1 MRYIA
6 YTVKG
11 LEDVAR
17 QEINDV
23 VHEVSLADLK
33 PKRIIFETNNAKA
46 LTDLKTVDDICLLLA
61 TGEVSDV
68 DEVLGMF
75 KDINLEGAKNQIGQY
90 RKVEN
95 TFSITF
101 SLAKTKIK
109 TEELQSSLSK
119 VVSEGYNWEYT
130 EIDHSNFDIRVFID
144 NKELYVS
151 VRLTEKPLFHR
162 SYRIVSSKGGLR
174 PSIAAAM
181 IRLATMGDKGA
192 VVDNF
197 CGSGTILAEAYLA
210 GNDIFGGDIEN
221 IAVEAT
227 LQNLSSLGDKTEG
240 KIKKLDAMKAP
251 WKDNQFDFAVSNL
264 PWDKQIEIK
273 SVTDLYVGSL
283 SEYARILKPDGRLCL
298 LVSKPDLLI
307 KHAKAFFPNKK
318 IEKIQIGLLGQTP
331 SIITII

>member
-1 MRYIA
+1 MKYIA

-17 QEINDV
+17 QEIKDLIR
-23 VHEVSLADLK
+23 EVNFADLK
-33 PKRIIFETNNAKA
+33 PKRIIFETNDTNA
-46 LTDLKTVDDICLLLA
+46 LTSLKTIDDICLLLV
-61 TGEVSDV
+61 TSEVSNV
-68 DEVLGMF
+68 DEVLDTF
-75 KDINLEGAKNQIGQY
+75 KDINLEAAREHIEQY
-90 RKVEN
+90 RKIGD
-95 TFSITF
+95 TFSVTF

-119 VVSEGYNWEYT
+119 IISERYNWEYT
-130 EIDHSNFDIRVFID
+130 ELDHSNFDVRVFID

-162 SYRIVSSKGGLR
+162 SYRTVSSKGGLR
-174 PSIAAAM
+174 PSIAAALVK
-181 IRLATMGDKGA
+181 LATMDSKGT

-210 GNDIFGGDIEN
+210 GNDIYGGDIEN
-221 IAVEAT
+221 TAVEAT
-227 LQNLSSLGDKTEG
+227 LQNLSNLGCKTDG
-240 KIKKLDAMKAP
+240 KIKRLDALKAP
-251 WKDNQFDFAVSNL
+251 WKDNQFDFAISNL

-307 KHAKAFFPNKK
+307 KHAKTFFPKKK
-318 IEKIQIGLLGQTP
+318 IEKIQIGFLGQTP

>member
-1 MRYIA
+1 MKYIA

-11 LEDVAR
+11 LEGVAR
-17 QEINDV
+17 QEIKDLVSDV
-23 VHEVSLADLK
+23 SFVDLK
-33 PKRIIFETNNAKA
+33 PKRIIFETNEAKA
-46 LTDLKTVDDICLLLA
+46 LTNFKTVDDICLLLT
-61 TGEVSDV
+61 TGEVSSIDK
-68 DEVLGMF
+68 VLGTF
-75 KDINLEGAKNQIGQY
+75 RDINLEAAKNQIEQY
-90 RKVEN
+90 RKVGN

-119 VVSEGYNWEYT
+119 VISEGNNWEYT
-130 EIDHSNFDIRVFID
+130 EIDHSNFDIRIFID
-144 NKELYVS
+144 NEEIYVS

-162 SYRIVSSKGGLR
+162 SYRTVSSKGGLR

-181 IRLATMGDKGA
+181 VKLATLGDMGA

-210 GNDIFGGDIEN
+210 NNDIFGGDIEN
-221 IAVEAT
+221 TAVEAT
-227 LQNLSSLGDKTEG
+227 LQNLSNLECKTEG
-240 KIKKLDAMKAP
+240 KIKSLDALKAP
-251 WKDNQFDFAVSNL
+251 WKDNQFDFAISNL

-273 SVTDLYVGSL
+273 SVTGLYVGSL

-318 IEKIQIGLLGQTP
+318 IEKIQIGFLGQTP

>member
-1 MRYIA
+1 MKIIA

-11 LEDVAR
+11 LEEVAK
-17 QEINDV
+17 QEIQNLV
-23 VHEVSLADLK
+23 REVNFVDLK
-33 PKRIIFETNNAKA
+33 PKRIVFETKYSKV

-61 TGEVSDV
+61 TGEISRVEDV
-68 DEVLGMF
+68 LNIF
-75 KDINLEGAKNQIGQY
+75 RDINLKSAKEQIEQY
-90 RKVEN
+90 RKVNN
-95 TFSITF
+95 TFSVTF

-109 TEELQSSLSK
+109 VEELQSSLSK
-119 VVSEGYNWEYT
+119 VIGEDYNWEYT
-130 EIDHSNFDIRVFID
+130 ELDHSNFDIRVFID

-162 SYRIVSSKGGLR
+162 SYRTVSSKGGLR
-174 PSIAAAM
+174 PSIANSM
-181 IRLATMGDKGA
+181 VKLATLGDKGI

-221 IAVEAT
+221 MAVEAT
-227 LQNLSSLGDKTEG
+227 LQNLSNLGCKTES
-240 KIKKLDAMKAP
+240 KIKRLDALKAP
-251 WKDNQFDFAVSNL
+251 WKDKQFDFAVSNL

-318 IEKIQIGLLGQTP
+318 IEKFQIGFLGQTP